1 MRSDLH
7 SWSLRQLAVDR
18 EEDRTD
24 VGGSPLPRLHG
35 LVIMSAVVLAQC
47 ACCSR
52 LLLPHPWCSRH
63 LARLRFAGGIGAGRP
78 WATGKGLRCDGS
90 RSTAAQWARTMPR
103 EPATTTL
110 NVGTT
115 SSNAA
120 LISKRSPPLIRLV
133 QEISQERRGTIKT
146 RQAFDMT
153 QANLPSNQADVQAM
167 AWLLTCCMT
176 GCRPCCPIA
185 QTSRL

>member
-1 MRSDLH
+1 M
-7 SWSLRQLAVDR
+7 
-18 EEDRTD
+18 
-24 VGGSPLPRLHG
+24 GGSPLPRLHG

-90 RSTAAQWARTMPR
+90 RSTAARWAQMLLRKPV
-103 EPATTTL
+103 TTTL
-110 NVGTT
+110 NAGTT

-120 LISKRSPPLIRLV
+120 LTSKRFPALIPLM
-133 QEISQERRGTIKT
+133 QEIS
-146 RQAFDMT
+146 
-153 QANLPSNQADVQAM
+153 
-167 AWLLTCCMT
+167 
-176 GCRPCCPIA
+176 
-185 QTSRL
+185 